1 MDRLSQDMRYG
12 LRQLRRAPG
21 FAAVAVATLALGIG
35 ATTAV
40 FTLVQAVLVRPLPF
54 RDPSRLVMVWEN
66 NLQRGRPRNVVNPSN
81 YLVWQERNHV
91 FESIAGLAPTT
102 ATLGGEGEPVRVT
115 AGYATANLFSTLG
128 VDAVRGRAFLPEDAA
143 PGATRVAVLSEGL
156 WKRRFGGE
164 ASVLGRTV
172 RVNGRPATVVGVMPA
187 RVDVPP
193 GAEVWVP
200 IPADES
206 LRAARGRWMATVAR
220 LKPGV
225 SLGQARAEMETIAA
239 ALAAAKPD
247 MNAGWSVT
255 VAPLHSDL
263 VLRVRPVLLAL
274 MAAAGL
280 LLLIACAN
288 VATLL
293 LARASARR
301 REIAVR
307 AALGAGRGRVARQLL
322 VESLVLALLGG
333 GLGLG
338 VARLLVEVLAS
349 VLPAEVPA
357 FMALRLDAPVLAFA
371 FAACLLTCLLVGLGP
386 ALRLS
391 RPSVADDLK
400 DGAAAGP
407 GRDRRAFA
415 RMLVTTQ
422 VALALALLAA
432 AGLLAR
438 SHGRLLRV
446 DAGFEPRAV
455 LGLQVSLQSEAYQE
469 PARRARFFGEAVAAL
484 RDLPGVSSAAAISWR
499 PLSVGSATSFTLAD
513 RRPPPLGEEPVA
525 DVRIVTPG
533 LFSTLGVPLRQGR
546 DFSPDDQASRPPV
559 VIVNEALVREFWARE
574 SPLGKR
580 IRMEWG
586 RPLEAEVVGVVG
598 DVRLTSL
605 DTPARATLYWPVDQV
620 PNGFMTLLLR
630 TAGPPVALAGPARDV
645 VRRLDPDLAVHDV
658 QPLADVAARSLDR
671 SSFVFVFV
679 AVFATAAVALTG
691 IGLFGVVAQV
701 VGQRRPEFAVRMA
714 LGAGR
719 AQVLRLVLGEGLA
732 VAAVGALLGLLLAL
746 ASGRLLSGLLFEVRP
761 ADPAVLGAAC
771 LFVLAGAL
779 AASYLPARRAA
790 RTDPAAVLHSE

>member
-1 MDRLSQDMRYG
+1 
-12 LRQLRRAPG
+12 
-21 FAAVAVATLALGIG
+21 
-35 ATTAV
+35 
-40 FTLVQAVLVRPLPF
+40 
-54 RDPSRLVMVWEN
+54 
-66 NLQRGRPRNVVNPSN
+66 
-81 YLVWQERNHV
+81 
-91 FESIAGLAPTT
+91 
-102 ATLGGEGEPVRVT
+102 
-115 AGYATANLFSTLG
+115 
-128 VDAVRGRAFLPEDAA
+128 
-143 PGATRVAVLSEGL
+143 
-156 WKRRFGGE
+156 
-164 ASVLGRTV
+164 
-172 RVNGRPATVVGVMPA
+172 
-187 RVDVPP
+187 
-193 GAEVWVP
+193 
-200 IPADES
+200 
-206 LRAARGRWMATVAR
+206 
-220 LKPGV
+220 
-225 SLGQARAEMETIAA
+225 
-239 ALAAAKPD
+239 
-247 MNAGWSVT
+247 
-255 VAPLHSDL
+255 
-263 VLRVRPVLLAL
+263 
-274 MAAAGL
+274 
-280 LLLIACAN
+280 
-288 VATLL
+288 
-293 LARASARR
+293 
-301 REIAVR
+301 
-307 AALGAGRGRVARQLL
+307 
-322 VESLVLALLGG
+322 
-333 GLGLG
+333 
-338 VARLLVEVLAS
+338 
-349 VLPAEVPA
+349 
-357 FMALRLDAPVLAFA
+357 
-371 FAACLLTCLLVGLGP
+371 
-386 ALRLS
+386 
-391 RPSVADDLK
+391 
-400 DGAAAGP
+400 
-407 GRDRRAFA
+407 
-415 RMLVTTQ
+415 
-422 VALALALLAA
+422 
-432 AGLLAR
+432 
-438 SHGRLLRV
+438 V